1 MVGDTESCNG
11 RACGWNYG
19 RIESL
24 KVEVYNE
31 ILNRLRELNI
41 PDVTLPYFEDE
52 LWLHFNTLPTR
63 YALEMNVQKAQD
75 VLMHKNLQN
84 MARTIASRPAIEVRL
99 LQVHSASGV
108 HSSKSINSNLQKEIN
123 LQDTDFPCNMRSMHE
138 ITISTSDKPKLFSQL
153 TTLLS
158 EIGLNIQEAHA
169 FSTLDGYSLDV
180 FVVDGWEGQDTERL
194 KHEVTKK
201 MQKLEEDQ
209 WFPLLP
215 FPKETEILK
224 HIPTKKIKK
233 IEPWCSL
240 PKEKP
245 EKIWMNYI
253 SNHVNKPISRNYVWE
268 IDASCLR
275 YEKKIGSGS
284 VSDLYKG
291 TYINKDVAIKVF
303 KNGSRNE
310 NMQREFSQEI
320 FITSKIQHKN
330 VIKFIGACPK
340 PNFHLVTEYM
350 SGGNMYDFLHI
361 QKVVLT
367 LPSLLKIAIDV
378 SQGVNYLH
386 KNNII
391 HRDLK
396 TANLLMD
403 EKGVVKVADFGVAR
417 LQNQSGIMTAE
428 TGTYRWMAPE
438 VIQHKPYNHKADV
451 FSFGIILW
459 ELLTRK
465 LPYEDLSPLQAAIGV
480 VHKDLRPEIPR
491 DTHPK
496 LVELIHRCWHKDPC
510 LRPDFSEIIKFLQH
524 INMMI
529 AVKKKKVK
537 VKAKGMHEHD

>member
-1 MVGDTESCNG
+1 MGDTESCNNRG
-11 RACGWNYG
+11 LNINYHG
-19 RIESL
+19 PIQSL
-24 KVEVYNE
+24 KIEVYND
-31 ILNRLRELNI
+31 ILTRLVELNA
-41 PDVTLPYFEDE
+41 PEATLPHFQDE

-63 YALEMNVQKAQD
+63 YALEMKVEKAQD
-75 VLMHKNLQN
+75 VLMHKRLQN
-84 MARTIASRPAIEVRL
+84 MARTVASRPAIEVRL
-99 LQVHSASGV
+99 LQ
-108 HSSKSINSNLQKEIN
+108 
-123 LQDTDFPCNMRSMHE
+123 DMRTLWYILPVTQMIMVYLSCRPMHE

-180 FVVDGWEGQDTERL
+180 FVVDGWAGQDTERL

-201 MQKLEEDQ
+201 MQKLEKNQ
-209 WFPLLP
+209 WFPLSP

-233 IEPWCSL
+233 LEKQPWCSL
-240 PKEKP
+240 PKEKL
-245 EKIWMNYI
+245 EKIGMNC
-253 SNHVNKPISRNYVWE
+253 KPISRNYVWE
-268 IDASCLR
+268 IDASYLR
-275 YEKKIGSGS
+275 YEKKMASGS

-291 TYINKDVAIKVF
+291 TYINQDVAIKVF
-303 KNGSRNE
+303 KNGSLNG
-310 NMQREFSQEI
+310 NTQREFSQEI
-320 FITSKIQHKN
+320 FILSKVQHKN
-330 VIKFIGACPK
+330 VIKFIGACTK

-361 QKVVLT
+361 QKSVLT
-367 LPSLLKIAIDV
+367 LPSLLKVAIDV
-378 SQGVNYLH
+378 SQGVKYLH
-386 KNNII
+386 QNNII

-403 EKGVVKVADFGVAR
+403 EKGQVVKVADFGVAR
-417 LQNQSGIMTAE
+417 LQDQSGIMTAE

-465 LPYEDLSPLQAAIGV
+465 LPYEDLSPLQAAVGV

-491 DTHPK
+491 DAHPK
-496 LVELIHRCWHKDPC
+496 LVELLHWCWHKDPS
-510 LRPDFSEIIKFLQH
+510 LRPEFSEVLKFLQH
-524 INMMI
+524 MNSMI
-529 AVKKKKVK
+529 TGKKKKVK
-537 VKAKGMHEHD
+537 VKAKGTHKHDKI

>member
-11 RACGWNYG
+11 RALINCGGG

-24 KVEVYNE
+24 KVEVYSE
-31 ILNRLRELNI
+31 ILSRLRELNV
-41 PDVTLPYFEDE
+41 PEATLPYFEDE
-52 LWLHFNTLPTR
+52 LWVHFNTLPTR
-63 YALEMNVQKAQD
+63 YALEMNVEKAQD

-99 LQVHSASGV
+99 VQVRSASGV
-108 HSSKSINSNLQKEIN
+108 HARKSINSNLQKEIN
-123 LQDTDFPCNMRSMHE
+123 LQDSDFPSNMRH
-138 ITISTSDKPKLFSQL
+138 DYL

-169 FSTLDGYSLDV
+169 FSTVDGYSLDV
-180 FVVDGWEGQDTERL
+180 FVVDGWTGQDTERL
-194 KHEVTKK
+194 KHEVAKK
-201 MQKLEEDQ
+201 MQKLEINGSPCSL
-209 WFPLLP
+209 FPRYPSLYCPDNLTYSSRM
-215 FPKETEILK
+215 ETGMLK
-224 HIPTKKIKK
+224 HIATKKIKK
-233 IEPWCSL
+233 IEPWCIL

-245 EKIWMNYI
+245 EKILMNYI

-303 KNGSRNE
+303 KNGSLNE

-320 FITSKIQHKN
+320 FITSKVQHKN
-330 VIKFIGACPK
+330 VIKFIGACAK

-438 VIQHKPYNHKADV
+438 
-451 FSFGIILW
+451 
-459 ELLTRK
+459 

-510 LRPDFSEIIKFLQH
+510 LRPDFSEILKFLQH
-524 INMMI
+524 INNMI
-529 AVKKKKVK
+529 AGKKKKVK
-537 VKAKGMHEHD
+537 VKVKARAKAKGMHEHN

>member
-84 MARTIASRPAIEVRL
+84 MARRRTIASRPAIEVRL

-215 FPKETEILK
+215 FPK
-224 HIPTKKIKK
+224 
-233 IEPWCSL
+233 PWCSL